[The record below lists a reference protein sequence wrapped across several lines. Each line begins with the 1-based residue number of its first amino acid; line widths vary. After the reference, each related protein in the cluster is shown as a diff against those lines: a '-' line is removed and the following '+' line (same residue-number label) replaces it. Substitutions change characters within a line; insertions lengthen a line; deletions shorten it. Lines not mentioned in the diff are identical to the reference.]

1 MPTSDL
7 LKSFYV
13 AVCCGGF
20 ILACTVFVIVARR
33 SSISR
38 AWLPLVPIVNGTL
51 ERKYMSAILRGTYQ
65 GHPIQATLIVGGAED
80 ADTFRI
86 EMTTD
91 SRATNWSVQYGSEK
105 LFGKDQWY
113 VQTSNDSLQQ
123 RLAQSGVQRKCSDGT
138 LILRLAIKR
147 NPVCWSMR
155 KGIGCQAR
163 ALPSAIG
170 LAPSPRADQSARE
183 YSSACTV
190 SAE

>member
-7 LKSFYV
+7 LKSLYV

-20 ILACTVFVIVARR
+20 ILACTVFVIVSRR

-38 AWLPLVPIVNGTL
+38 AWLPLVHIVNGTL

-91 SRATNWSVQYGSEK
+91 SRGTNWSVRYGSEK

-113 VQTSNDSLQQ
+113 VRTSNDRLQQ
-123 RLAQSGVQRKCSDGT
+123 GLAQSGVLAEMQRWDSHPTVSYQAQPGLLVYEEKGSVAKPERFRAQLD
-138 LILRLAIKR
+138 LLLRLVQINQHVNTA
-147 NPVCWSMR
+147 
-155 KGIGCQAR
+155 
-163 ALPSAIG
+163 
-170 LAPSPRADQSARE
+170 
-183 YSSACTV
+183 
-190 SAE
+190 